1 MVMFPIPCCTPVH
14 TYQTWSLLPLL
25 RLICTYAQ
33 LVLVKHSLQSCI
45 GAAFA
50 ARASMP
56 VFSLAAVPCRAIS
69 LEV

>member
-1 MVMFPIPCCTPVH
+1 MLHPSANLPDMVT
-14 TYQTWSLLPLL
+14 LPLL
-25 RLICTYAQ
+25 QWICTYAQ